1 MAWEGVGLHCDSG
14 LAVVVFGTG
23 DAKFLC
29 ELARVVRIVI
39 SRLASIWAVD
49 TVTSASDG
57 STGVSAQIIQGNEV
71 IIGIYVCAG
80 VLEESS
86 EGVAFFNG
94 SAWDGSFD
102 FDGGESEQRAL

>member
-102 FDGGESEQRAL
+102 FDSGESEQRAL

>member
-1 MAWEGVGLHCDSG
+1 MAWEGVGLHFDSG
-14 LAVVVFGTG
+14 LAVVIFGAG
-23 DAKFLC
+23 NAKFLC
-29 ELARVVRIVI
+29 ELTRVVTIVI

-49 TVTSASDG
+49 TVSSASDG

-71 IIGIYVCAG
+71 TIIIRVCAS

-86 EGVAFFNG
+86 EGVAISNG

-102 FDGGESEQRAL
+102 FDGGEGEQRAL